1 MWCVVRLNMFWVYKP
16 SSSSP
21 KKENLPEKG
30 QPVTPT
36 LRQTVLEWLL
46 YGTILIAEAMIGGF
60 NTFLATVDVSL
71 FPGRIC
77 NIVRVII

>member
-1 MWCVVRLNMFWVYKP
+1 MFWDYKP

-21 KKENLPEKG
+21 KKENLPEEG
-30 QPVTPT
+30 HPVTPT

-60 NTFLATVDVSL
+60 KIFLATVDVSL

-77 NIVRVII
+77 NNVRVII